1 MPSLLVREELF
12 HLLRAMRSLAHTLF
26 LSAQTC
32 MHPESF
38 INFNWKRSSAFGSPV
53 LFIIAV
59 QNIELILLNGV
70 GELLHIL
77 EHVYHL
83 LISLI
88 SSFILS

>member
-1 MPSLLVREELF
+1 MEINLLSLEWDAIPLGEREELF

-59 QNIELILLNGV
+59 PK
-70 GELLHIL
+70 H
-77 EHVYHL
+77 
-83 LISLI
+83 
-88 SSFILS
+88 